1 MKKNFFFNYPCQ
13 NDQLDE
19 PDQGVPTINS
29 SDQYFSSYGLR
40 QIFKIGQNFTKN
52 GQNLAKNGRNFEKNS
67 GNFAIFFINPPT
79 MHQNDPTNSKN

>member
-1 MKKNFFFNYPCQ
+1 MKNFFFNYPCQ

-40 QIFKIGQNFTKN
+40 QIFKIVQNFTKN
-52 GQNLAKNGRNFEKNS
+52 GQNLAKNGRNFEKNRE
-67 GNFAIFFINPPT
+67 ICDFFYKST
-79 MHQNDPTNSKN
+79 HDVSKLSTPS